1 MARVNTS
8 GAYRSVE
15 PEAVPVTFEGVR
27 VSWGGVWS
35 GFLFGMGV
43 LLLLSTLGLAIGIS
57 TADIGAGRDLNAKGL
72 GIGAGIWSGVSLL
85 IALFI
90 GGMIASRVGMIFDRA
105 TGMVQGSLV
114 WVLAIIGMIYMASS
128 GVSLVTSGAFSLLG
142 GVTRQV
148 GTAVAGT
155 TQLGD
160 LAGGDANQIMARVRD
175 PQTVKTIAAATGM
188 SEQEVQS
195 KISSIQTRVEAA
207 KDDPGKAAAEA
218 KQGFQELTAEA
229 AKRAENAAATAQPY
243 ASAATWT
250 TFAAMVLS
258 LLAAIV
264 GAIVGSNR
272 AAARV
277 RAA

>member
-1 MARVNTS
+1 MSA
-8 GAYRSVE
+8 
-15 PEAVPVTFEGVR
+15 TFEGVR

-90 GGMIASRVGMIFDRA
+90 GGMIASRVGMVFDRA
-105 TGMVQGSLV
+105 TGMVQGGLV
-114 WVLAIIGMIYMASS
+114 WVLAIIGIIYLASS
-128 GVSLVTSGAFSLLG
+128 GVSLVASGAFSLLG

-160 LAGGDANQIMARVRD
+160 LTSGDANQIIARLKD

-207 KDDPGKAAAEA
+207 KDEPGKAAAEA
-218 KQGFQELTAEA
+218 KQGLQELTAEA

-277 RAA
+277 RTA